1 MPAKFK
7 ESAKILIS
15 RQAKT
20 YKTVH
25 YYLRNTSEEELVS
38 ALLSSNT
45 KPKHKQKYR
54 NELVKRGF
62 DLGLINQ

>member
-1 MPAKFK
+1 MPAKIK

>member
-7 ESAKILIS
+7 ESTAKIVNRRKVGMI
-15 RQAKT
+15 
-20 YKTVH
+20 H
-25 YYLRNTSEEELVS
+25 YYLHNTSTDELVE
-38 ALLSSNT
+38 ALLKSST

>member
-7 ESAKILIS
+7 ESTKILVN
-15 RQAKT
+15 RDAKKYRT
-20 YKTVH
+20 IH
-25 YYLRNTSEEELVS
+25 YYLRNTSTDELVE
-38 ALLSSNT
+38 AVLKSST

-62 DLGLINQ
+62 DMGLINQ

>member
-7 ESAKILIS
+7 ESSAKVVNRRKVGMI
-15 RQAKT
+15 
-20 YKTVH
+20 H
-25 YYLRNTSEEELVS
+25 YYLRNTSEEDLV
-38 ALLSSNT
+38 AAILNSNT

>member
-7 ESAKILIS
+7 ESSKILVN
-15 RQAKT
+15 RDAKK

-25 YYLRNTSEEELVS
+25 HYLHATSTDTIVEAVLNN
-38 ALLSSNT
+38 NT

-54 NELVKRGF
+54 NELVRRGF
-62 DLGLINQ
+62 DLGLINN